1 MFVSACTNAHQA
13 EQLKTALA
21 KAEIELSDIQPTPQ
35 KDGTSYVFEYNTN
48 TLTASDDFSSSDKN
62 VQASVDGKIDCSKLG
77 EQTIS
82 YTLSNNAGKR
92 TGSITCVVK
101 DTQGPTCQVKKPTV
115 KITQGDTFD
124 PTSNIEVK
132 DPVDGALA
140 LVEQQPTPIK
150 TDSTK
155 TAYKT
160 GWYTLEITSPTGEK
174 VSAVDTSIT
183 GSYTVTITGSDKHGN
198 NLVGSTSYTV
208 VVEEAPKPVEESKPA
223 ENTNEATGTTEAGTS
238 SVS

>member
-48 TLTASDDFSSSDKN
+48 TLTASDVFRSSDKN

-160 GWYTLEITSPTGEK
+160 GWYT
-174 VSAVDTSIT
+174 
-183 GSYTVTITGSDKHGN
+183 VTITGSDKHGN